1 MPMSASEVSIPAK
14 KVSPAARLSWAM
26 FEWGRNPSFT
36 LISIFIFAP
45 YFSQEIVGDPV
56 RGQAL
61 WADIQMYT
69 GFMVAASVPFLAA
82 IAEAGGPR
90 KPWVAFFTFT
100 LALACASLW
109 FALPNNMGLSIFAIG
124 LLVAIN
130 NFAYDST
137 IVFHGAML
145 SSLTTEERIG
155 RLSGLGYGLGNVAT
169 FLLLTFFL
177 VFIAL
182 PERPLFG
189 LDRATHEEAR
199 IVGPIAAIWMLV
211 FALPF
216 FLNTPDRAPNNLPIS
231 QVVRNGLRSLGHTLG
246 NVGHYSNVA
255 KYLLARMVYND
266 GLNMM
271 LGFGGVYASGVFGW
285 SITETGIY
293 GLMVIPF
300 AALGSF
306 LGGAL
311 ADRIGPKRALQIT
324 LTGTIFFGFLT
335 LGFAPDRWLFV
346 LPYEIGHAVMSLP
359 FFETLPELL
368 YLLTVCFDAV
378 FLVASYA
385 NSRTMMAR
393 IAPEARMTEF
403 FGLYTMSGE
412 ATAFATPLAI
422 GIVTRATESQ
432 QWGIA
437 AILVFIAA
445 GLAGLS
451 LVREER
457 AALASEPS

>member
-1 MPMSASEVSIPAK
+1 MNISEASNPLQNVSQG
-14 KVSPAARLSWAM
+14 SRLSWAL
-26 FEWGRNPSFT
+26 FEWGRNPSYT

-45 YFSQEIVGDPV
+45 YFAQDIVGDPV

-69 GFMVAASVPFLAA
+69 GFLVAFCAPFLAA

-100 LALACASLW
+100 LALACTLLW

-124 LLVAIN
+124 AVVAVN

-137 IVFHGAML
+137 IIFHGAML
-145 SSLTTEERIG
+145 SSLTTEDRVG

-169 FLLLTFFL
+169 FLLLASFALLIT
-177 VFIAL
+177 L
-182 PERPLFG
+182 PEQPAFG
-189 LDRATHEEAR
+189 LDRAMHEDAR
-199 IVGPIAAIWMLV
+199 IAGPVSAIWMLV

-216 FLNTPDRAPNNLPIS
+216 FMNTPDRAPTGLPITR
-231 QVVRNGLRSLGHTLG
+231 VVTDGLRSLGHTIG
-246 NVGHYSNVA
+246 NAAHYANVA
-255 KYLLARMVYND
+255 KFLFARMIYND

-285 SITETGIY
+285 TITETGLY
-293 GLMVIPF
+293 GLLVIPF
-300 AALGSF
+300 AALGGF

-311 ADRIGPKRALQIT
+311 ADGIGAKRALQLT
-324 LTGTIFFGFLT
+324 LTGTIVFGLLS
-335 LGFAPDRWLFV
+335 LGFAPDRVFFFFPYELGLAV
-346 LPYEIGHAVMSLP
+346 LPLP
-359 FFETLPELL
+359 LFATLPELL
-368 YLLTVCFDAV
+368 YLLTICLAAVC
-378 FLVASYA
+378 LVATYA

-393 IAPEARMTEF
+393 IAPEVHMTQF

-422 GIVTRATESQ
+422 GIVTRATGSQ
-432 QWGIA
+432 QWGMA
-437 AILVFIAA
+437 AILVFIAL
-445 GLAGLS
+445 GLIGLF

-457 AALASEPS
+457 AEIV

>member
-1 MPMSASEVSIPAK
+1 MPTSTLK
-14 KVSPAARLSWAM
+14 PAAAITGASPRSRLSWAIY
-26 FEWGRNPSFT
+26 EWGRNPSYT

-45 YFSQEIVGDPV
+45 YFAQEIVGDPIQ
-56 RGQAL
+56 GQAY

-69 GFMVAASVPFLAA
+69 GFLVAASVPFLAA

-100 LALACASLW
+100 LALACTSLW

-124 LLVAIN
+124 ALVALN

-145 SSLTTEERIG
+145 SSLAPEDRVG
-155 RLSGLGYGLGNVAT
+155 RLSGFGYGLGNVAT

-182 PERPLFG
+182 PEQPIFG
-189 LDRATHEEAR
+189 LDRATHEHAR
-199 IVGPIAAIWMLV
+199 IVGPIAAIWMLL

-216 FLNTPDRAPNNLPIS
+216 FLNTPDRPRSGLPITR
-231 QVVRNGLRSLGHTLG
+231 VVKNGLHSLGHTISH
-246 NVGHYSNVA
+246 VAHYSNVA
-255 KYLLARMVYND
+255 KFLLARMVYND

-285 SITETGIY
+285 SITETGLY
-293 GLMVIPF
+293 GLLVIPF
-300 AALGSF
+300 AALGGF
-306 LGGAL
+306 FGGSL
-311 ADRIGPKRALQIT
+311 ADRIGAKRALQIT
-324 LTGTIFFGFLT
+324 LTGTIVFGFLT
-335 LGFAPDRWLFV
+335 LGFSPVTVLFTI
-346 LPYEIGHAVMSLP
+346 PYEAGLAYLPLP
-359 FFETLPELL
+359 FFSTLPELL
-368 YLLTVCFDAV
+368 YLLTVCLAAV
-378 FLVASYA
+378 CLVASYA

-393 IAPEARMTEF
+393 LAPEPRMTEF

-422 GIVTRATESQ
+422 GLVTRATDSQ
-432 QWGIA
+432 QWGMA
-437 AILVFIAA
+437 AILVFIAT
-445 GLAGLS
+445 GLIGLS
-451 LVREER
+451 FVRDER
-457 AALASEPS
+457 ATMA